1 MNITYYMIIKYKGGD
16 EMSKVC
22 DSSTLSAL
30 DSLTNDLKV
39 VSFAYRLYVD
49 TICDDRSKD
58 NLSELFALL
67 SLNMENLEYLSS
79 QFDRLRNCL
88 YSEITMTY
96 DSKF

>member
-1 MNITYYMIIKYKGGD
+1 MNTTYYMIIKYKGGD

-22 DSSTLSAL
+22 DSSTLSSL
-30 DSLTNDLKV
+30 DQLVNDLGV
-39 VSFAYRLYVD
+39 VTYAYRLYVD